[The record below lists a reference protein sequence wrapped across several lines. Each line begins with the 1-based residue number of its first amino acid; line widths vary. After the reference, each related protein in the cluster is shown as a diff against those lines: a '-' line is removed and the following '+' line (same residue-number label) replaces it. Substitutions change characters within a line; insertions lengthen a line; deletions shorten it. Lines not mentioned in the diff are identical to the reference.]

1 MRLNVFPGGR
11 MQHRADAP
19 AKRVLN
25 AIVGVVHNMD
35 MNDPQ
40 SFDIRRR
47 IRELL
52 AIPDRDRSDAE
63 WDELNELEIRT
74 APGNRDNGYMP
85 ERAEGKRGFTSGRR
99 SNHGQKNANAN
110 PRQEN
115 WQPQENR
122 PEGRRSENKNRSP
135 LKRSHRRAKPRPPG
149 DGQRNAGNGGNGYP
163 AESIGNGE
171 GEGAISSSAP
181 AGVGNPD
188 AVNAGDSHGN
198 GGGGDSA

>member
-1 MRLNVFPGGR
+1 M
-11 MQHRADAP
+11 A
-19 AKRVLN
+19 
-25 AIVGVVHNMD
+25 

-74 APGNRDNGYMP
+74 APGNRDNGYALD
-85 ERAEGKRGFTSGRR
+85 RGDGKRGFVSGRR

-135 LKRSHRRAKPRPPG
+135 LKRSHRRAKPRPLG
-149 DGQRNAGNGGNGYP
+149 DGQRNAGNGYP
-163 AESIGNGE
+163 AESIGTGVNDGLT
-171 GEGAISSSAP
+171 SSAP
-181 AGVGNPD
+181 AGGSGN
-188 AVNAGDSHGN
+188 AVNSIDSHDN
-198 GGGGDSA
+198 GVGSDNV